1 MRSFQIFDLRMK
13 TMRMKWTAVSWAV
26 PWWAGA
32 MLACLMV
39 TVPAT
44 QAQVATTT
52 VQDTIYNADGTA
64 ASGTVIVSWPA
75 FSTAVGQSIPAGSR
89 SIVLGGGGSLS
100 VALAPNAGGSP
111 IGSYYTAIYHL
122 NGGTVSREYWTV
134 PVSSTAV
141 TLAAIRSTVL
151 PTAVAMQTVTK
162 SYVDQAISAALAG
175 GAQPLDSSPYVL
187 KAGDTMTG
195 PLVLPGDPVSALQA
209 AEKQYVD
216 ENVSAL
222 TAGLAQ
228 KVSIVPSAGQ
238 TVIQP
243 AGTTLAVNDLNGML
257 YATPY
262 ATGLGSNGIANAA
275 SSANCTNGC
284 SITAEQTYTGTDQ
297 TAPYSLFGTQAFNWN
312 SQTHLIDLRGGM
324 RNESYMNPHNPFQAG
339 DDAAEQIVL
348 AVTNNAAT
356 QRQLY
361 GTQFPGSFGLR
372 IAHAGLTGGN
382 NIFPENITSTAPYF
396 KSGYT
401 ALQLQGHYTAQGQ
414 HILDAQE
421 IDCYGVGDCLIG
433 SRFLVSSGGY
443 RDNADEGTHP
453 YDFSVAE
460 DAHVFQGTCSSGC
473 STGSRTITVSVTAN
487 PGTEGEGRFLIDKNP
502 AGAITA
508 GTITG
513 GNYSGSPQPTAAFS
527 GTSFPVSTLF
537 QTAQAVLPQ
546 STNMAPGTV
555 TVGILTSG
563 VPSGFATNTA
573 SAPNASG
580 VACVSDALSGGV
592 FGAYN
597 YEMANYTTVDGT
609 HFSLTLNK
617 PHATA
622 ATIAIGGLCGYG
634 IEQTVDT
641 VNGIRQ
647 VFPVT
652 GSFSSTGLYYAG
664 GETNILGR
672 NSTPGGYINASFS
685 IASLSRASNVVT
697 VTTSGALGADV
708 NGLALTITGVA
719 DSSYNGTYTV
729 TTTGANT
736 FTYSQSGANST
747 SSGGTAAILTGG
759 YVLYPMAEVLGVY
772 DAATLS
778 VDGVLTLAPNTVN
791 WALADALEQPH
802 FYKEAIKADQMVVS
816 QTTPRGEVYQTAGI
830 TYQGNAGPGL
840 RGWEIINQVPAA
852 NYLSNGGTHTAP
864 DFAYK
869 STGIW
874 NTVLD
879 AQAGESS
886 VFNVHCNSK
895 GCGRWNSSYNLFQLD
910 STGGVDTVN
919 YNPLTSMLTM
929 NLRGTG
935 YSFGTS
941 SYSLP
946 GLQYSGGNIG
956 IGTGSP
962 AALFSVGSTSQFQV
976 DGSGDVSTSGMGL
989 FGTSSA
995 LSSGTAVQMGGGSGA
1010 GKVIIYSNNNAYGQY
1025 QIGNPNLS
1033 EASMVFIEGVTAFG
1047 TSPASSGGN
1056 SNIWSLGAGIYGASG
1071 FGFGNKAL
1079 GSWMWQVDQYGDVT
1093 QKGSVSA
1100 TSYQETLYTPASSSA
1115 ACTVGQFA
1123 DDANYHYVC
1132 VATNTWKRVALSSF

>member
-1 MRSFQIFDLRMK
+1 MR
-13 TMRMKWTAVSWAV
+13 TTGTVVSGAL
-26 PWWAGA
+26 PGWAGA
-32 MLACLMV
+32 TLVLLMMTVLATPV
-39 TVPAT
+39 K
-44 QAQVATTT
+44 AQVTTTT

-75 FSTAVGQSIPAGSR
+75 FSTAAGQSIPAGSR
-89 SIVLGGGGSLS
+89 SIVLGSSGSLS
-100 VALAPNAGGSP
+100 VALAANAGGSP

-122 NGGTVSREYWTV
+122 NDGAVSREYWTV

-151 PTAVAMQTVTK
+151 PTSVAMQTVSK
-162 SYVDQAISAALAG
+162 SYVDQAINAALAG
-175 GAQPLDSSPYVL
+175 GAHPLDSSVYVL

-222 TAGLAQ
+222 TAGLAE
-228 KVSIVPSAGQ
+228 KVSTIPSAGQ
-238 TVIQP
+238 TVTQP

-257 YATPY
+257 FTTPY
-262 ATGLGSNGIANAA
+262 TTGAGNNGIANAA
-275 SSANCTNGC
+275 GSANCTSGC

-297 TAPYSLFGTQAFNWN
+297 TAPYSLFGTQGFSWN
-312 SQTHLIDLRGGM
+312 NQTHLIDLRGGM
-324 RNESYMNPHNPFQAG
+324 RNESYMNPHNPFQNG
-339 DDAAEQIVL
+339 DDAAEQIIL
-348 AVTNNAAT
+348 SVTTNAAT
-356 QRQLY
+356 QKQLY
-361 GTQFPGSFGLR
+361 GTQFPGSFGLH
-372 IAHAGLTGGN
+372 ISHAVLAGGN

-396 KSGYT
+396 KSNYA
-401 ALQLQGHYTAQGQ
+401 ALMLEGHYSTPGQ
-414 HILDAQE
+414 HVLDNQS
-421 IDCYGVGDCLIG
+421 INCYGVGDCLIG
-433 SRFLVSSGGY
+433 SRFIISSGGY

-453 YDFSVAE
+453 YDFLVSE
-460 DAHVFQGTCSSGC
+460 DTHVFQGTCSAGC
-473 STGSRTITVSVTAN
+473 STGSTAITVSVTAN

-502 AGAITA
+502 ANLITA

-513 GNYSGSPQPTAAFS
+513 GTFSGPPFPAVTFS

-537 QTAQAVLPQ
+537 QTAQVVLPQ

-573 SAPNASG
+573 SAPHASG
-580 VACVSDALSGGV
+580 IACVTDSIPGGTQ
-592 FGAYN
+592 GADN
-597 YEMANYTTVDGT
+597 YEMAPYSTVDGT
-609 HFSLTLNK
+609 HYSLTLNK
-617 PHATA
+617 PHLAG

-652 GSFSSTGLYYAG
+652 GSYSSTGLYYNG
-664 GETNILGR
+664 GTYVILGR
-672 NSTPGGYINASFS
+672 NNTPSGYINASFS
-685 IASLSRASNVVT
+685 LASLSRSGNVVT
-697 VTTSGALGADV
+697 VTTSGSLSADV
-708 NGLALTITGVA
+708 NGLALTISGVA
-719 DSSYNGTYTV
+719 DSSYNGTYPV
-729 TTTGANT
+729 TTTAANT
-736 FTYSQSGANST
+736 FTYSQTGANSS
-747 SSGGTAAILTGG
+747 SSGGTATVLTGG
-759 YVLYPMAEVLGVY
+759 YVLYPIAEVLSVY
-772 DAATLS
+772 DTATQS
-778 VDGVLTLAPNTVN
+778 VDGVLKLAPNTVN
-791 WALADALEQPH
+791 WAQNDVVEEPH
-802 FYKEAIKADQMVVS
+802 FYKQWISGDQMVVS
-816 QTTPRGEVYQTAGI
+816 QTIPRGEQYQSTGVI
-830 TYQGNAGPGL
+830 YQGNAGPGL
-840 RGWEIINQVPAA
+840 RGWEIYNQVPAA
-852 NYLSNGGTHTAP
+852 NYLSNGGTHSAP

-869 STGIW
+869 SSGIW

-879 AQAGESS
+879 AQAGEGS
-886 VFNVHCNSK
+886 VFNIHCNSK

-910 STGGVDTVN
+910 SNAGPGAVDTVN
-919 YNPLTSMLTM
+919 YNPATSMLTM

-962 AALFSVGSTSQFQV
+962 AALFSVGSSSQFQV
-976 DGSGDVSTSGMGL
+976 DGSGDVSTTGMGL
-989 FGTSSA
+989 FGTNSA
-995 LSSGTAVQMGGGSGA
+995 LSSGTAVQMGGGPGA
-1010 GKVIIYSNNNAYGQY
+1010 GKVVIYSSNNAYGQY

-1047 TSPASSGGN
+1047 TSPTSSGGN

-1115 ACTVGQFA
+1115 ACTAGQFA